1 MPGKP
6 DEGKRASM
14 PPGTERAVRVTAPA
28 RLHLGFLDPSGTLGR
43 RFGSIG
49 LAVNGPITEL
59 AVARAP
65 AFASSGVE
73 AQRALKLLRRFAQA
87 LGLEPRYRVHVAQ
100 AIPAH
105 AGLGSGTQLAL
116 GVGAGL
122 LRLEGLSRS
131 SAELGELVERG
142 ARSAIGMAAFE
153 TGGFIVDGG
162 RGPRRA
168 PPPLLMRAPFPDSWR
183 ALLVLDRRVEGVHG
197 ERETRAFAEL
207 PPFTAAHAAHLSHL
221 TLMRLMPGL
230 IEADLA
236 AFGAAV
242 SEIQEVLGQHFAAA
256 QGGSPWT
263 SPAVGRLVARL
274 AAAGAEGIGQS
285 SWGPT
290 GFAFAAS
297 EAAAQRLYQS
307 CVQDARAEG
316 LELLLTRGRNT
327 GARIEL
333 VATADLDT

>member
-1 MPGKP
+1 MPGNP
-6 DEGKRASM
+6 DEGKRAAMRSQ
-14 PPGTERAVRVTAPA
+14 TDTAVRVTAPA

-49 LAVNGPITEL
+49 LAIAAPATEL

-65 AFASSGVE
+65 AFAASGVE
-73 AQRALKLLRRFAQA
+73 AERALQLLRRFARA
-87 LGLEPRYRVHVAQ
+87 LGLEPRYRVHVAK

-105 AGLGSGTQLAL
+105 AGLGSGTQLA
-116 GVGAGL
+116 VAIGAGL
-122 LRLEGLSRS
+122 LKLEGLSRA
-131 SAELGELVERG
+131 SAELGETAERG

-153 TGGFIVDGG
+153 AGGFIVDGG

-168 PPPLLMRAPFPDSWR
+168 PPPLLLRVAFPESWR
-183 ALLVLDRRVEGVHG
+183 VLLVLDNRVEGVYG

-236 AFGAAV
+236 AVGAAV
-242 SEIQEVLGQHFAAA
+242 TEIQEILGQHFAAA

-290 GFAFAAS
+290 GFAFAGS

-316 LELLLTRGRNT
+316 LELLVTRGRNT